1 MCGDELTR
9 SKPHPEIYETIIK
22 HFHFSPQDAVI
33 LEDSV
38 AGVQAAY
45 SAKIPCIMVPDLISP
60 TDLQEKQTIAI
71 VKSLKDIMELL
82 KKLK

>member
-22 HFHFSPQDAVI
+22 HFHFSPQ
-33 LEDSV
+33 
-38 AGVQAAY
+38 
-45 SAKIPCIMVPDLISP
+45 MVPDLISP

-71 VKSLKDIMELL
+71 VKSLKDVMELL